1 MENTMS
7 KRNVAI
13 LEVKPYFITAD
24 METFSADAGVNTG
37 AKLAEPIPGW
47 ERVHPVPVPFRVL
60 L

>member
-1 MENTMS
+1 MS